1 MTGLLLSMLT
11 AAGSVAV
18 LPALSVTVPVT
29 AWALPSVV
37 TVCGPVQLA
46 TPDTASEQVNVTVTL
61 LLFQPSAFATGFWV
75 WPMVGDVLSMPKL
88 TVCAASV
95 LPATSVLQNI

>member
-1 MTGLLLSMLT
+1 MTGLVLSMLT

-18 LPALSVTVPVT
+18 LPASSLTVPVT

-46 TPDTASEQVNVTVTL
+46 TPDSASEQVKVTVTSD
-61 LLFQPSAFATGFWV
+61 LFQPSALAAGFWV
-75 WPMVGDVLSMPKL
+75 RPMVGDDLSSPND
-88 TVCAASV
+88 TVCAVSV
-95 LPATSVLQNI
+95 LPATS